1 MVLAR
6 TNITLPE
13 ELLRQVDELAGPRG
27 RSRYLAEAI
36 ARQVRSD
43 LQRKVFLEV
52 WEAAS
57 KRPQRMSAEEA
68 LAFAKELRAS
78 W

>member
-1 MVLAR
+1 MAMVR

-13 ELLRQVDELAGPRG
+13 ELLRQIDEIAGPRG
-27 RSRYLAEAI
+27 RSQYIAEALTKK
-36 ARQVRSD
+36 ARQD
-43 LQRKVFLEV
+43 LQRKVFEEA

-57 KRPQRMSAEEA
+57 RLPGRMTSEEA